1 MARKLK
7 TFVTHLGFFELA
19 VAAPSMKAAL
29 DAWGMKHN
37 AFHRGVAWETDDPQI
52 TAATNAKPGTV
63 LRRAV
68 GTSGPF
74 AENAELPKDF
84 PLPAA
89 YRKPKHAPV
98 KPRKAPAQKLQ
109 ADTTKDRAAIISF
122 AKAKARRDRER
133 KKEEEERRR
142 EADKRQRARDKALS
156 RLEHAEQQHQEA
168 LARIEAEREKLDQ
181 REKAEKARWAGQRK
195 KLEDLRDRAGD

>member
-52 TAATNAKPGTV
+52 IAAASAKPGTV

-68 GTSGPF
+68 GTTGPF
-74 AENAELPKDF
+74 AENAQLPKDF

-89 YRKPKHAPV
+89 YRKPKPAPV
-98 KPRKAPAQKLQ
+98 KPAKTAPRKPQ
-109 ADTTKDRAAIISF
+109 ADPDKDRAAVISF
-122 AKAKARRDRER
+122 ARAKARRDRER
-133 KKEEEERRR
+133 KKEEAQRRR
-142 EADKRQRARDKALS
+142 EQDKRQRARDKAQS
-156 RLEHAEQQHQEA
+156 QLERAEQQHQDVMA
-168 LARIEAEREKLDQ
+168 QIQAEREKLDR
-181 REKAEKARWAGQRK
+181 REEAEKDRWEGQRK
-195 KLEDLRDRAGD
+195 KLETARDRAGD